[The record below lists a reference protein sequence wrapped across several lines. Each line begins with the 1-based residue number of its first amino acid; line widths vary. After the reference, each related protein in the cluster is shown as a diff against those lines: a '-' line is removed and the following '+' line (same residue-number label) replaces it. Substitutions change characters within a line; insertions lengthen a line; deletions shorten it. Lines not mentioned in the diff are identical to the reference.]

1 LKCDQQYFVYQYK
14 WNEKI
19 GKAEPN
25 RQAVVR
31 ATGKIVDNRLVATGS
46 SPESRFYQTYGG
58 TIKEGMILQQRL
70 DIGLSTI
77 AGYETGNIGG
87 MDLNFMIRT
96 GSFTKVTALYL
107 MIDVGFESKD
117 YISTTFGTKK
127 FSFVRYSFGLGKG
140 MRLGRIIELTPYA
153 QYGIEQTSNE
163 DLNFKEIS
171 TGFIKAGA
179 MLGISL
185 THNLSILGQV
195 NYYSPSG
202 DITTKGK
209 DDKKGTIP
217 GKTWSDETAFKDR
230 SGMGIMAGIRFEF

>member
-1 LKCDQQYFVYQYK
+1 MLF
-14 WNEKI
+14 
-19 GKAEPN
+19 
-25 RQAVVR
+25 R
-31 ATGKIVDNRLVATGS
+31 S
-46 SPESRFYQTYGG
+46 
-58 TIKEGMILQQRL
+58 ILQQRL

-107 MIDVGFESKD
+107 MIDLGFDSKE
-117 YISTTFGTKK
+117 YTASAFSVYGKTK
-127 FSFVRYSFGLGKG
+127 FSFFRYSIGLGKG
-140 MRLGRIIELTPYA
+140 MRIGRIIELIPYA
-153 QYGIEQTSNE
+153 QYGIEQISNDKLKYKANLTTAE
-163 DLNFKEIS
+163 VEYKEIS

-195 NYYSPSG
+195 NYYTPSG
-202 DITTKGK
+202 DISTKDK
-209 DDKKGTIP
+209 DGNKNTVKKL
-217 GKTWSDETAFKDR
+217 WNDEFKDR